1 MKPEITRENVVGLTF
16 ELRSKVYKVIAINNN
31 DTLNL
36 ERLDSITFAPT
47 GDMYINNIYF
57 NRLNDSQYTIISSLQ
72 YNTFT
77 QLFSFQF

>member
-31 DTLNL
+31 DTLKL